1 MLYIADAWYSVDAQ
15 CSPGVLGLAVQ
26 AVAENS
32 YTGMQAHLV
41 AFTAKELKILVQAA
55 STVLGPTAVRAP

>member
-1 MLYIADAWYSVDAQ
+1 M
-15 CSPGVLGLAVQ
+15 LGLAVQ